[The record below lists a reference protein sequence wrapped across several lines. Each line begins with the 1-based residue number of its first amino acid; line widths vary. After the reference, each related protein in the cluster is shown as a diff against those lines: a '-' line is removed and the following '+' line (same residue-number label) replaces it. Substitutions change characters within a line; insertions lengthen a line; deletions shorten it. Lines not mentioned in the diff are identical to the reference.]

1 MPGKIIKVTGG
12 QRLRGSVRISGCKNS
27 CLAIM
32 AGSLLAKGP
41 VTLRNVPDISDVH
54 TMTEVIKSLG
64 VYCDFKDNTLV
75 IDATCIPNTHTDY
88 KFVSKMRASFNV
100 LGPVL
105 ARCGEAT
112 ISRPGGCDLGERP
125 IDYHIAGL
133 KKLSANVIDLQ
144 SSLEVS
150 HTGLKG
156 TSIFLDRDSVG
167 ATEQIMST
175 ACLAS
180 GTTRIINASIDPD
193 VIELSRF
200 LQALG
205 ANIRVSGKVIEIEG
219 VRELRGT
226 EYNIAFDRIEAGTFA
241 VFGAITKGDII
252 IKDIIPDHLSSFL
265 LKMKDAGVGIE
276 LIDNGDGTDLRVF
289 LNGRP
294 SPTDIFTSPFPGFP
308 TDLMPGFLTLM
319 SVAEGT
325 SVITD
330 TIFVDRFKFI
340 DELKRL
346 GVNVKR
352 NSEQVCMVNGTDAL
366 TGADVKSTDL
376 RGGTALI
383 AAALAS
389 VGETRIHHIEHIL
402 RGYENLTG
410 KLSGLGAETS
420 MIEEA

>member
-1 MPGKIIKVTGG
+1 MPNKIIKVTGG
-12 QRLRGSVRISGCKNS
+12 QRLTGSVRISGSKNS

-54 TMTEVIKSLG
+54 TMTEVIRSLG
-64 VYCDFKDNTLV
+64 VYCQYDKGTLR
-75 IDATCIPNTHTDY
+75 IDATDIPNTHTDY

-112 ISRPGGCDLGERP
+112 ISRPGGCNLGERP

-133 KKLSANVIDLQ
+133 KKLSANVTDKQ
-144 SSLEVS
+144 SSIEVN

-156 TSIFLDRDSVG
+156 ASIFLDKDSVG
-167 ATEQIMST
+167 ATEQIMT
-175 ACLAS
+175 AACLAE
-180 GTTRIINASIDPD
+180 GRTVIINSSIDPD
-193 VIELSRF
+193 VMELASF
-200 LQALG
+200 LKALG
-205 ANIRVSGKVIEIEG
+205 ANIRVSRKVIEIEG

-226 EYNIAFDRIEAGTFA
+226 EYPIAFDRIEAGTFA
-241 VFGAITKGDII
+241 VFGAITRGDIVI
-252 IKDIIPDHLSSFL
+252 QDVVPSHMMSFL

-276 LIDNGDGTDLRVF
+276 LTGDEQKSDLRIF
-289 LNGRP
+289 MDGRP
-294 SPTDIFTSPFPGFP
+294 APTDIFTSPFPGFP
-308 TDLMPGFLTLM
+308 TDLMPAFLTLM

-352 NSEQVCMVNGTDAL
+352 NSEQVCMVTGVTKLAGTDI
-366 TGADVKSTDL
+366 KSPDL

-389 VGETRIHHIEHIL
+389 EGESRIHKTEHIY

-410 KLSGLGAETS
+410 KLTGLSAKAEI
-420 MIEEA
+420 IEED